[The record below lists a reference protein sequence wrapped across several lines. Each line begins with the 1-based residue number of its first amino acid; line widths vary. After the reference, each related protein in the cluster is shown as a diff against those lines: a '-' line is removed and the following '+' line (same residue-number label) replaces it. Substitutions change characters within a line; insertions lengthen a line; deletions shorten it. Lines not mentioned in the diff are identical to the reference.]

1 LLIVSTRKI
10 QSCNVA
16 HSNLWKCFF
25 GFSKDLFAILKVK
38 RTSEDSPI
46 RRIEGGLEPFKAL
59 ISEARSMYFRDFKRC
74 LIALLDFQP
83 PTPTKKVLFQR
94 VGCTMHQFWQFSY
107 CFQHDFLHFLHEIW
121 YINLHRNEHFYVT
134 WLFDRVLGAKPFGGL
149 SS

>member
-25 GFSKDLFAILKVK
+25 GFSKDLQFWKLKEPR
-38 RTSEDSPI
+38 RTLLSEELREDSSLSRHSFPK
-46 RRIEGGLEPFKAL
+46 LVV
-59 ISEARSMYFRDFKRC
+59 MYFRDFKRC

-121 YINLHRNEHFYVT
+121 YINLQEWTFLCDLII
-134 WLFDRVLGAKPFGGL
+134 WPSFGC
-149 SS
+149 